1 MTRPPRVSA
10 RPADPAAL
18 WRGLDD
24 DDPVGPLWR
33 AAQIFRLVSFVY
45 ALGFMVAVNGDL
57 EHPAIAWTLFAV
69 LALANIWWTTGYL
82 AGFGRRWWFVGV
94 EVVVSGAM
102 MLSTEFV
109 ASGDWIADNQTWPT
123 TLWMT
128 NAALSA
134 ALLGGARWGLV
145 GAVAISV
152 TNFYVK
158 GEFMMNF
165 GRNATAILLI
175 AASMAVG
182 MGASRARLMHAR
194 LTTAIALAAQ
204 SAERERLAREV
215 HDGVL
220 QVLALISRRGRE
232 IGGPTAELA
241 DLAAEQERV
250 LRHLIAD
257 APTTP
262 ENVADRDLGP
272 ALRGFAADRIRVS
285 TPGEPVLLDA
295 AVVDEV
301 LAAVGNILDNVN
313 RHAGPDA
320 QTFVLLEDLDDEVVV
335 SVRDDG
341 VGIEP
346 GRLEQAV
353 DEGRMG
359 ISRSII
365 GRIEDLGGRARL
377 ESAPGA
383 GTEWELTVP
392 VGATPPGSREA
403 LS

>member
-1 MTRPPRVSA
+1 MSRPPRTA
-10 RPADPAAL
+10 ALPADPAAL

-33 AAQIFRLVSFVY
+33 ATQIFRLVSFVY
-45 ALGFMVAVNGDL
+45 ALGFVVAVNGDL
-57 EHPAIAWTLFAV
+57 EHPAVAWILFAV
-69 LALANIWWTTGYL
+69 LVLANIWWATGYL
-82 AGFGRRWWFVGV
+82 AGFGRRWWFVAT
-94 EVVVSGAM
+94 EVIVSMAM

-109 ASGDWIADNQTWPT
+109 ASRDWIADNQTWPT

-134 ALLGGARWGLV
+134 ALIGGARWGLV

-152 TNFYVK
+152 ANYYVK
-158 GEFMMNF
+158 GEIMMNF

-194 LTTAIALAAQ
+194 LTSAIQLAARA
-204 SAERERLAREV
+204 AERERLAREV

-232 IGGPTAELA
+232 IGGPTTELA

-257 APTTP
+257 APPTISD
-262 ENVADRDLGP
+262 AAARDLGP
-272 ALRGFAADRIRVS
+272 ALRALSDERIQVS
-285 TPGEPVLLDA
+285 TPGEAVLLDA
-295 AVVDEV
+295 AVVREI
-301 LAAVGNILDNVN
+301 LAAVGNILDNVA
-313 RHAGPDA
+313 RHAGPA
-320 QTFVLLEDLDDEVVV
+320 ARTFVLLEDLDDEVVV
-335 SVRDDG
+335 SIRDDG

-346 GRLEQAV
+346 GRLESAV
-353 DEGRMG
+353 SEGRMG

-365 GRIEDLGGRARL
+365 GRIEELGGTARL

-392 VGATPPGSREA
+392 VDRTEDQP
-403 LS
+403 